1 MEIYLHACRNLRL
14 FIRRSDIHPLSLFP
28 WLLTHSR
35 NLDGLMSYSIP
46 QGDKRGY
53 NAQFFDE
60 IYDGKNDK
68 GVLRSGLGQLTDGI
82 FGQSDYRLTDHE
94 QSGYDWIGWK
104 NRSSISLFFHFDTL
118 RNFTSIHLHTSNFFP
133 HHIYLFH
140 SIIIDICADVNHHQ
154 MMEYLIPQDGTNSS
168 ARIVEILLENNNSLF
183 ADCLNLTLIANN
195 QSEWIL
201 ISEIQFQSIP
211 IPTKSNLIRT
221 RFLYLNYSSRQ
232 YHFHPSLLAL
242 VSLSDLSLYCVPHA
256 HRYLSNSILSLSNNV
271 IEINSITYGL
281 LS

>member
-1 MEIYLHACRNLRL
+1 MRVEIYGC
-14 FIRRSDIHPLSLFP
+14 SYEGQIHPLSRI
-28 WLLTHSR
+28 LTHNR

-46 QGDKRGY
+46 QGDRRGY
-53 NAQFFDE
+53 NTQFFDE

-68 GVLRSGLGQLTDGI
+68 GVLTGGLGQLTDGI

-94 QSGYDWIGWK
+94 QSGYDWMGWK

-140 SIIIDICADVNHHQ
+140 SIIIDTCTDVNHHQ
-154 MMEYLIPQDGTNSS
+154 MMEFLIPQDETNSS
-168 ARIVEILLENNNSLF
+168 ARIVEILLDNNNSLY

-201 ISEIQFQSIP
+201 ISEIQFHSIP
-211 IPTKSNLIRT
+211 IPTKSNLIKIG
-221 RFLYLNYSSRQ
+221 FSYLNYSSRQ
-232 YHFHPSLLAL
+232 SHLHPSLLAL
-242 VSLSDLSLYCVPHA
+242 VSLSHLSMYCFLDA
-256 HRYLSNSILSLSNNV
+256 HRYLSNSILLSSNNV
-271 IEINSITYGL
+271 IEINSIIYGL